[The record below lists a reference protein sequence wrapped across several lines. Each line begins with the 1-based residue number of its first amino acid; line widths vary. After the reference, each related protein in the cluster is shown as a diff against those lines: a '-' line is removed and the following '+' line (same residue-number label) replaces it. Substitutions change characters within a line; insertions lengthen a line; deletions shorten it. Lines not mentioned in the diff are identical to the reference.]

1 MLASGLSFTVPFW
14 LAIVGFA
21 AVVWSAESD

>member
-14 LAIVGFA
+14 LTGIGIA
-21 AVVWSAESD
+21 AVIWTAERD